1 MNLSASSAKPGD
13 PTYFLEGIIH
23 DKSEMADFEGPLS
36 LILLLLSKNKIEIRD
51 IKISDILDQYLEYLN
66 AMEKLDLE
74 IASEFVQMASYLL
87 YIKTRM
93 LLTEEKEVTE
103 LEQLIASLEQLK
115 CKDTYAAVKSVTP
128 MLEAAAQTGLHYLSR
143 PPEPLPKAAGEYRYR
158 IEEADL
164 LRALLS
170 VFTRGGAAATDA
182 LQLAAPKRIIYSVR
196 DKCRTLIDE
205 LRERGSM
212 PLNALYG
219 QCASRSE
226 IVATFLSVL
235 ELCSLGHLMLSE
247 QNGEYVAS
255 FTGGTTTIFW
265 NPLLSEK
272 FLWNTTNCFRS
283 LRPSYLQRVIPCRH
297 RASRSSQASRR
308 RRSSRQPR
316 DLAAAYE
323 ENRCGMRLVQM
334 NDLLQLCSAPEYAD
348 YIRRTLEQR
357 KPPKLSQPALEVL
370 AIVAYFQPVTAA
382 SVWFYKLRLYP
393 AKKKSRRK
401 PKRKQKPK
409 TETEESRRRK
419 LRRLCAR

>member
-1 MNLSASSAKPGD
+1 MNLSASSAKPDD
-13 PTYFLEGIIH
+13 PTYFLEGVIH

-51 IKISDILDQYLEYLN
+51 IKISEILDQYLEYLN

-128 MLEAAAQTGLHYLSR
+128 MLDAAAQTGLHYLSR
-143 PPEPLPKAAGEYRYR
+143 PPEPLPKSRGLGDVYKRQ
-158 IEEADL
+158 DL

-182 LQLAAPKRIIYSVR
+182 LQMAAPKCIVYSVR
-196 DKCRTLIDE
+196 DKCRTLIDQ

-212 PLNALYG
+212 PLSTLYS
-219 QCASRSE
+219 QCTSRSE

-255 FTGGTTTIFW
+255 FTGGVTDDI
-265 NPLLSEK
+265 
-272 FLWNTTNCFRS
+272 
-283 LRPSYLQRVIPCRH
+283 
-297 RASRSSQASRR
+297 
-308 RRSSRQPR
+308 
-316 DLAAAYE
+316 
-323 ENRCGMRLVQM
+323 
-334 NDLLQLCSAPEYAD
+334 
-348 YIRRTLEQR
+348 LE
-357 KPPKLSQPALEVL
+357 S
-370 AIVAYFQPVTAA
+370 IV
-382 SVWFYKLRLYP
+382 
-393 AKKKSRRK
+393 
-401 PKRKQKPK
+401 
-409 TETEESRRRK
+409 E
-419 LRRLCAR
+419 

>member
-93 LLTEEKEVTE
+93 LLTEEKE

-115 CKDTYAAVKSVTP
+115 CKYTYAAVNTVTP

-170 VFTRGGAAATDA
+170 VFTRGGAASTDT

-255 FTGGTTTIFW
+255 FTGGTTDDI
-265 NPLLSEK
+265 
-272 FLWNTTNCFRS
+272 
-283 LRPSYLQRVIPCRH
+283 
-297 RASRSSQASRR
+297 
-308 RRSSRQPR
+308 
-316 DLAAAYE
+316 
-323 ENRCGMRLVQM
+323 
-334 NDLLQLCSAPEYAD
+334 
-348 YIRRTLEQR
+348 LE
-357 KPPKLSQPALEVL
+357 S
-370 AIVAYFQPVTAA
+370 IV
-382 SVWFYKLRLYP
+382 
-393 AKKKSRRK
+393 
-401 PKRKQKPK
+401 
-409 TETEESRRRK
+409 E
-419 LRRLCAR
+419 

>member
-1 MNLSASSAKPGD
+1 MNLSASSAKPTD

-51 IKISDILDQYLEYLN
+51 IKISEILDQYLEYLN

-103 LEQLIASLEQLK
+103 LEQLK

-128 MLEAAAQTGLHYLSR
+128 MLDAAAQTGLHYLSR
-143 PPEPLPKAAGEYRYR
+143 PPEPLPKSAGEYRYR
-158 IEEADL
+158 IEQADL

-182 LQLAAPKRIIYSVR
+182 LQMAAPKRIVYSVR

-212 PLNALYG
+212 SLNALYS
-219 QCASRSE
+219 QCTSRSE

-255 FTGGTTTIFW
+255 FTGGATDDI
-265 NPLLSEK
+265 
-272 FLWNTTNCFRS
+272 
-283 LRPSYLQRVIPCRH
+283 
-297 RASRSSQASRR
+297 
-308 RRSSRQPR
+308 
-316 DLAAAYE
+316 
-323 ENRCGMRLVQM
+323 
-334 NDLLQLCSAPEYAD
+334 
-348 YIRRTLEQR
+348 LE
-357 KPPKLSQPALEVL
+357 S
-370 AIVAYFQPVTAA
+370 IV
-382 SVWFYKLRLYP
+382 
-393 AKKKSRRK
+393 
-401 PKRKQKPK
+401 
-409 TETEESRRRK
+409 E
-419 LRRLCAR
+419 